1 MLQHKPGPV
10 FQGSLVLLE
19 REEVVPPFAR
29 MAAAVWA
36 SVCAASAV
44 TTQGTIPYRDR
55 ALTRLFTRAYP
66 ARSVQALAA

>member
-36 SVCAASAV
+36 SVRAASAV